1 MPHDEIRPSRKR
13 RAVDPEEKLTFGCG
27 RRGENQKDSV
37 SYKPTEDSDSGGR
50 LIWYWYEQTV
60 F

>member
-50 LIWYWYEQTV
+50 LI
-60 F
+60 